1 MMDKI
6 KSLLGSP
13 RQEREAYEQYL
24 QKLQAEESMR
34 NQYSQANPY
43 QQGLQRASQAINPY
57 QQTPTQERYGQGWTD
72 PRIMMES
79 NKRVSPEEYVMREVS
94 NTNQAMKQLADRLE
108 RQERRVEML
117 TGFYQWVT
125 EVHPEI
131 AAQHKAMR
139 DLYEAANAPQQEQ
152 EQGKQA

>member
-13 RQEREAYEQYL
+13 RPEREEYEQYMK
-24 QKLQAEESMR
+24 KLQAEDALR
-34 NQYSQANPY
+34 NQYSQASLY
-43 QQGLQRASQAINPY
+43 QQGLQRASQAINPL
-57 QQTPTQERYGQGWTD
+57 QQTENRQVLIGAIEET
-72 PRIMMES
+72 
-79 NKRVSPEEYVMREVS
+79 NKVMRR
-94 NTNQAMKQLADRLE
+94 LAE
-108 RQERRVEML
+108 RMDTQERRVQML
-117 TGFYQWVT
+117 TGFYTWVT

-152 EQGKQA
+152 GKQA

>member
-13 RQEREAYEQYL
+13 SKERYEYEQYMR
-24 QKLQAEESMR
+24 KLQAEDALR
-34 NQYSQANPY
+34 NQYSQGNLA
-43 QQGLQRASQAINPY
+43 QQASQASHGLG
-57 QQTPTQERYGQGWTD
+57 QQYHAQERYAQGWTD
-72 PRIMMES
+72 TRTMMVS
-79 NKRVSPEEYVMREVS
+79 NKPVSPEEYVLKGLAD
-94 NTNQAMKQLADRLE
+94 TNQAMKQLADRMD
-108 RQERRVEML
+108 RQERRVQML
-117 TGFYQWVT
+117 TGFYTWVT

-152 EQGKQA
+152 GKQDA